1 LVVTILPW
9 AASNNYN
16 IAAAAATGTPASSI
30 FAPARPMAAPVAAD
44 PAPTVV
50 LVEVLDIV
58 VVVEVGVAVQYPF
71 NPHVSDD
78 LQHSLSQ
85 QLPLSGHAPAEQQV
99 SVSGL

>member
-1 LVVTILPW
+1 
-9 AASNNYN
+9 
-16 IAAAAATGTPASSI
+16 
-30 FAPARPMAAPVAAD
+30 MAAPVAAD

-50 LVEVLDIV
+50 LVEVLDI